1 MPDALIPGDLAVD
14 QAVVGH
20 LRPIKVHFRAESPQ
34 MGRNCP
40 KTTMAQKLQTTFR

>member
-1 MPDALIPGDLAVD
+1 MGALILGDFTVHHE
-14 QAVVGH
+14 VGRL